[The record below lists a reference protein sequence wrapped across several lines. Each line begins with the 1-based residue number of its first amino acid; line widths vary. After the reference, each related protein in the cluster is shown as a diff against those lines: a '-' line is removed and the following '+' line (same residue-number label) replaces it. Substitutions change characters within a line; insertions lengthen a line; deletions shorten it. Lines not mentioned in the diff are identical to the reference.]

1 MNVTEYKVTAFSQA
15 LNTVLT
21 GLIVAGVCWLLM
33 EVNGSREKWARI
45 EERLTT
51 IQKELSQ
58 WNRNHEKLEERVIHL
73 EKQVNELERRL
84 RNDDKSR

>member
-58 WNRNHEKLEERVIHL
+58 WNRNHEKLEERVNYL
-73 EKQVNELERRL
+73 EKRLNDLERQS
-84 RNDDKSR
+84 KK

>member
-15 LNTVLT
+15 LNTILT
-21 GLIVAGVCWLLM
+21 GLIVAGVCWLLL

-51 IQKELSQ
+51 IQKELAQ
-58 WNRNHEKLEERVIHL
+58 WNRNHEKLEERVIYL
-73 EKQVNELERRL
+73 EKQVIGLERQI
-84 RNDDKSR
+84 KK

>member
-15 LNTVLT
+15 INTILT

-51 IQKELSQ
+51 IQKELAQ
-58 WNRNHEKLEERVIHL
+58 WNRNHEKLEERVISL
-73 EKQVNELERRL
+73 ENRLIELER
-84 RNDDKSR
+84 KVK

>member
-58 WNRNHEKLEERVIHL
+58 WNRNHEKLEERVNYL
-73 EKQVNELERRL
+73 ENRLNDLERQS
-84 RNDDKSR
+84 KK

>member
-1 MNVTEYKVTAFSQA
+1 MNTTEYKVAAFSQA
-15 LNTVLT
+15 INTILT

-58 WNRNHEKLEERVIHL
+58 WNRNHEKLEERVIYL
-73 EKQVNELERRL
+73 EKRVTELE
-84 RNDDKSR
+84 KKVK